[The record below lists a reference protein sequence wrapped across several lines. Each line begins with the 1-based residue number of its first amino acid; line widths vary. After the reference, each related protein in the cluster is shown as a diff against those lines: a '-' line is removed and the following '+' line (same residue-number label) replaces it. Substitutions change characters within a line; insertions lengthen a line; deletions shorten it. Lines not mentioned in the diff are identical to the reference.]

1 MQFQE
6 KDREDSK
13 WILKM
18 LDQGDWNR
26 ILENTRFIAF
36 DVLMVF
42 MYLMCW
48 LEVVLIAYSGWVALD
63 FSIAWI

>member
-1 MQFQE
+1 MDFLIASEQFQE

-18 LDQGDWNR
+18 LDQGGGNR

-42 MYLMCW
+42 MYLIC
-48 LEVVLIAYSGWVALD
+48 
-63 FSIAWI
+63 